1 MATNNPF
8 AKSGKPNPFIPAGA
22 ASAPKPTAPK
32 PAAPAVIQP
41 DPEAEEPTGLP
52 FDNQTSATPTPTAA
66 PLPGRGSAVENDV
79 FEADLT
85 EADNGLILPDSLYAL
100 RCIDVEQGVSNSGNP
115 QFTWTFAITQGE
127 YAGREFKLWT
137 ALTPAAMWKVA
148 EVIVALG
155 VGEVG
160 KAVRFHKKDVLG
172 KECVGVIEETEYK
185 GRKRSSIARVM
196 TFKEAQEY

>member
-8 AKSGKPNPFIPAGA
+8 AKSGKPNPFIPTGA
-22 ASAPKPTAPK
+22 QSAPRPTAAPTPVA
-32 PAAPAVIQP
+32 PAAIQP
-41 DPEAEEPTGLP
+41 DPADEPTGLP
-52 FDNQTSATPTPTAA
+52 LDNPTAAA

-85 EADNGLILPDSLYAL
+85 DADNGLIIPDSLYSL

-115 QFTWTFAITQGE
+115 QFVWTFAITQGE
-127 YAGREFKLWT
+127 YSGREFKLWT

-160 KAVRFHKKDVLG
+160 KAVRFHKKDILG
-172 KECVGVIEETEYK
+172 KECVGVIEESDYK
-185 GRKRSSIARVM
+185 GRKRSSISRVM